1 MKTSYKIILT
11 LLVLVTLITSC
22 SRKKNTFISRNY
34 HALAARDNV
43 LFNGYN
49 ALEEGRENLI
59 QNYTD
64 NYWEILPIE
73 RMQVFEEVT
82 LPGQN
87 KNQSFSRAEEKAVKA
102 IQKHGMNIQGKEYNY
117 QIDEAYLLLGKARY
131 FDQRFVPA
139 LESFNYILYK
149 YPASNNINQAKV
161 WREKTNIRLENDE
174 LAIKNLKRL
183 LEQEE
188 LSGQDLA
195 DATSILA
202 QAYINTKSLDSAIT
216 QIGIAA
222 KATKSNDERGRYRF
236 IQGQLYN
243 ALGDKDSANIA
254 FDRVIDL
261 NRSTP
266 RMYLISAH
274 IEKAKNFDYNQGNKL
289 EFFELL
295 TDLEENRENRPY
307 LDKIY
312 HQIAEYHVKNN
323 SDSLALVYY
332 NKSLRT
338 DSNDKVLKAK
348 NYEIIGDMKFDV
360 AEYKD
365 AGDYYDSTMTN
376 MVQNSKPYRVIKRK
390 RDNLEDVIYYED
402 IAKNND
408 SILQL
413 VALPKEAKIAYFEE
427 YIEKLKIAAEK
438 EQERLEAAEK
448 NKELVSVNNNFGNS
462 TSGLIGV
469 KGSSGGPMSGQGSSF
484 YFYNTTTV
492 AYGKSEFTKNW
503 GNRKLQDDW
512 RWSNSIKSAIST
524 TETNTAIT
532 NASNEE
538 LYDPHF
544 YIAQIPSEEKVVDS
558 IAKERNFAYYQL
570 GLIYKEKFKEYS
582 LAITNFTQLLDNNPE
597 ENLILPSKY
606 NLYKIYQLL
615 GEETEA
621 NFIKEDI
628 ITTYPDSRYATILNN
643 PEAAN
648 LEDKNSPETIYKNLY
663 NQFTNQE
670 YAKVLS
676 NIDTYITAFEA
687 EDIVSKF
694 ELLKATTTGRL
705 YGYEAYSK
713 AINFVA
719 LNYANTPEGK
729 QAQNLVSTALPKL
742 SKKVFVSDTL
752 KGNYKVLY
760 KFNATD
766 TEEIT
771 SFVKTLNEVNS
782 NISHYDLSTS
792 VDVYDPET
800 IFVVVHGLKSIDGAK
815 GFAFIL
821 RDEDRYKITKP
832 SIAISSQNY
841 QIVQIHKNV
850 EDYIKEYQ

>member
-11 LLVLVTLITSC
+11 LLVAVTLITSC

-34 HALAARDNV
+34 HALAARDNT

-87 KNQSFSRAEEKAVKA
+87 KNQNFSRAEEKAVKA

-216 QIGIAA
+216 QIDIAA
-222 KATKSNDERGRYRF
+222 KVTKSNDERGRYRF

-274 IEKAKNFDYNQGNKL
+274 IEKAKNFDYEQGNKL

-323 SDSLALVYY
+323 SDSLALAYY

-338 DSNDKVLKAK
+338 DSRDKVLKAK
-348 NYEIIGDMKFDV
+348 NYEIIGDMKFDL
-360 AEYKD
+360 AEYKS

-408 SILQL
+408 SILKL
-413 VALPKEAKIAYFEE
+413 VALPKEDKIAYFEQ
-427 YIEKLKIAAEK
+427 YIEKLKEAAEK
-438 EQERLEAAEK
+438 EKERLEAAERK
-448 NKELVSVNNNFGNS
+448 KGLVTTNNNFGNNA
-462 TSGLIGV
+462 SGLTGV
-469 KGSSGGPMSGQGSSF
+469 KGSKGGPLPGQGSSF

-512 RWSNSIKSAIST
+512 RWSSSIKSGVNTA
-524 TETNTAIT
+524 ETNPALA

-538 LYDPHF
+538 MYDPQF
-544 YIAQIPSEEKVVDS
+544 YIDQIPSEEKVVDS
-558 IAKERNFAYYQL
+558 ITKERNFAYYQL
-570 GLIYKEKFKEYS
+570 GLIYKEKFKEYP
-582 LAITNFTQLLDNNPE
+582 LAISKFTQLLDNNPE
-597 ENLILPSKY
+597 ENLVLPSKY

-615 GEETEA
+615 EEETEA
-621 NFIKEDI
+621 DFFKKDI
-628 ITTYPDSRYATILNN
+628 ITNYPDSRYATILNN

-663 NQFTNQE
+663 SQFENQK
-670 YAKVLS
+670 YAEVLS

-687 EDIVSKF
+687 EEIVSKF

-705 YGYEAYSK
+705 YGYEAYKK

-729 QAQNLVSTALPKL
+729 QAQKLASSTLPKL
-742 SKKVFVSDTL
+742 SKKQFVSDTL
-752 KGNYKVLY
+752 KGNYKVIY
-760 KFNATD
+760 KFNTAD

-771 SFVKTLNEVNS
+771 SFVKTLNEVNA
-782 NISHYDLSTS
+782 NIAHYDLSTS
-792 VDVYDPET
+792 IDIYDPET
-800 IFVVVHGLKSIDGAK
+800 TFVVVHGLKSIDGAK

-841 QIVQIHKNV
+841 QIVQIHKNID
-850 EDYIKEYQ
+850 DYIKEHQ